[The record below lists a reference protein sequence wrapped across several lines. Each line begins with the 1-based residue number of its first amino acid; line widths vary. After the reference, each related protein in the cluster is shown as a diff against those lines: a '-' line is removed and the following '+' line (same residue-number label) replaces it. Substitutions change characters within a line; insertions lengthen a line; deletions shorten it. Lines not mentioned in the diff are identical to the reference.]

1 MGNIH
6 YGKITAQDAM
16 GALNRCAR
24 YAGFGFCVAWGFLLF
39 AVPEFQPSSGL
50 NIFLWSMAPG
60 CLACLFVIA
69 ISRWRAI
76 SPTRSGVAFC
86 CAALASVGTFLHA
99 SPIASNQ
106 AFNMLVSYWLALR
119 LLGCFCRGLSHTLN
133 YPLVKSSCL
142 RGWLWLSDP

>member
-106 AFNMLVSYWLALR
+106 AIQYVGFVLAGASFIG
-119 LLGCFCRGLSHTLN
+119 LLLPWFVAYAELSAREVFL
-133 YPLVKSSCL
+133 SS
-142 RGWLWLSDP
+142 

>member
-60 CLACLFVIA
+60 CLAY
-69 ISRWRAI
+69 S
-76 SPTRSGVAFC
+76 
-86 CAALASVGTFLHA
+86 
-99 SPIASNQ
+99 
-106 AFNMLVSYWLALR
+106 
-119 LLGCFCRGLSHTLN
+119 
-133 YPLVKSSCL
+133 
-142 RGWLWLSDP
+142 

>member
-50 NIFLWSMAPG
+50 NISCGPWR
-60 CLACLFVIA
+60 LAVLPA
-69 ISRWRAI
+69 YS
-76 SPTRSGVAFC
+76 
-86 CAALASVGTFLHA
+86 
-99 SPIASNQ
+99 
-106 AFNMLVSYWLALR
+106 
-119 LLGCFCRGLSHTLN
+119 
-133 YPLVKSSCL
+133 
-142 RGWLWLSDP
+142 